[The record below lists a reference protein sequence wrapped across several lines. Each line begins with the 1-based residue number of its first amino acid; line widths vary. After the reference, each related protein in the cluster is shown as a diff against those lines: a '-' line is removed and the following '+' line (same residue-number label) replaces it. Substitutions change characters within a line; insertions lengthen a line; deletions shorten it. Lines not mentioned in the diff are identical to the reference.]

1 MSASGYIAPAPP
13 GEQTVQYASYAR
25 RFGAALLDNLVWVV
39 GISFFVPGSVFEGSD
54 AAAAIAVLAIFSAWF
69 NYYAFCEWRWGQTIG
84 KNATGIRVLRLD
96 GEPIS
101 WQTAALR
108 NLLRLVD
115 LPLALLGVT
124 YMEVTMS
131 PRRQRLGDRA
141 AHTIVVRED
150 EHPIVSAPPPP
161 PARRDPAATAGELFG
176 DAAEALARHPSA
188 GSSPAPDP
196 APPAVSEP
204 APAPAPSAASLGA
217 LRWSAPG
224 FPYASWDLR
233 RALIGLLAGL
243 LGALLLP
250 VLVLPFDPD
259 LESTGSLLAVQ
270 ALFEASLI
278 GAAVGVASGTAA
290 GQSVASL
297 LGLRRF
303 GRSDLGVA
311 AQAMLAYYSFTAL
324 YAVFVRPEQ
333 QDIARDLGL
342 DAGIAAA
349 VVAVVLIALVAP
361 VVEEVFFR
369 GMLYGGLRRRLGMY
383 PSAAISAAVF
393 GGLHA
398 TTGISAVPPLIAFG
412 FVLALLYER
421 TGSIGPG
428 IVVHVLNNTLALI
441 ASS

>member
-1 MSASGYIAPAPP
+1 LP
-13 GEQTVQYASYAR
+13 
-25 RFGAALLDNLVWVV
+25 L
-39 GISFFVPGSVFEGSD
+39 EG
-54 AAAAIAVLAIFSAWF
+54 
-69 NYYAFCEWRWGQTIG
+69 G
-84 KNATGIRVLRLD
+84 KLT
-96 GEPIS
+96 
-101 WQTAALR
+101 WQAAALR

-141 AHTIVVRED
+141 AHTIVVREHD
-150 EHPIVSAPPPP
+150 DPVVAPPPP
-161 PARRDPAATAGELFG
+161 PQREPGPTAGELFG
-176 DAAEALARHPSA
+176 DAAEALGRHPSA
-188 GSSPAPDP
+188 GSAPVARPAP
-196 APPAVSEP
+196 AEASEP
-204 APAPAPSAASLGA
+204 APAAPPKPPAPAASLGA

-233 RALIGLLAGL
+233 RAIVGLFAGL

-270 ALFEASLI
+270 ALFEAALI

-303 GRSDLGVA
+303 SRSDLGVA
-311 AQAMLAYYSFTAL
+311 AQAMLAFYSFTGL
-324 YAVFVRPEQ
+324 YSVFVRPEQ
-333 QDIARDLGL
+333 EDIARDLGL
-342 DAGIAAA
+342 DAGVAAA
-349 VVAVVLIALVAP
+349 VGAVVLIALVAP
-361 VVEEVFFR
+361 VVEEIFFR
-369 GMLYGGLRRRLGMY
+369 GMLYGGLRRRLNMY
-383 PSAAISAAVF
+383 AAAAISALVF

-398 TTGISAVPPLIAFG
+398 TTGVSAVPPLVAFG

-441 ASS
+441 AAS